1 MSVSYRTVTCHKCGS
16 QIRKWVKAGRQ
27 PMCFSC
33 GQEAAANAAR
43 QMHARSGP
51 AWDRFCAAMAAKGTP
66 VSGQAAAAPSED
78 D

>member
-1 MSVSYRTVTCHKCGS
+1 
-16 QIRKWVKAGRQ
+16 
-27 PMCFSC
+27 MCFSC